1 MKILVIGSSNVDITA
16 AVHRFPEKG
25 ETVIGEDLRYAFG
38 GKGANQATACGKLGG
53 DIVFLTCVGN
63 DTKGHETVAALSENH
78 VDTSY
83 VRFTDRHPTGTAV
96 ITVDHNGDNSIIVIQ
111 GANLDC
117 NKQYLEANEKLFA
130 ACDYVLLQMEIPLDA
145 VERAVELA
153 AAHGKKVILNPA
165 PADPAFRKDLY
176 RHITYITPNETE
188 VSIMAYG
195 APGHG
200 VEESAAKLIELGVQN
215 VIVTLGCEGSMLVKQ
230 DGTSVRIPAHRVEA
244 VDTVAAGDCYNGALV
259 KALSEG
265 REIEEAMEYAGM
277 ASALAV
283 TRYGAQKS
291 IPTKEELEAFGGSH
305 E

>member
-1 MKILVIGSSNVDITA
+1 MKILAIGSSNVDITA
-16 AVHRFPEKG
+16 VVNRFPEKG

-53 DIVFLTCVGN
+53 DTVFLTCVGN
-63 DTKGHETVAALSENH
+63 DSKGHETVDSLTRNH
-78 VDTSY
+78 VNTSY
-83 VRFTDRHPTGTAV
+83 VRYSDHRPTGTA
-96 ITVDHNGDNSIIVIQ
+96 IINVDRNGDNSIIVIQ
-111 GANLDC
+111 GANLEC
-117 NKQYLEANEKLFA
+117 SKEYLEENEELFT
-130 ACDYVLLQMEIPLDA
+130 ACEYVLLQMEIPLDA

-153 AAHGKKVILNPA
+153 AAHGRKVILNPA
-165 PADPAFRKDLY
+165 PADPDFRKDLY

-188 VSIMAYG
+188 VSVMAFG

-200 VEESAAKLIELGVQN
+200 IEESAARLIELGVQN
-215 VIVTLGCEGSMLVKQ
+215 VIVTLGCEGSLLLKK
-230 DGTSVRIPAHRVEA
+230 DGTSVRIPAYRVDA

-265 REIEEAMEYAGM
+265 TDIEDAMRYASM

-283 TRYGAQKS
+283 TRYGAQES
-291 IPTKEELEAFGGSH
+291 IPTEEELEAFGGTH